1 MRGWLVSIEIT
12 HDVTMGIIDVYYKL
26 IYNVLKDYFL
36 KIWIVNTYC
45 IKNVSC
51 HKTEKKTEGVDLPT
65 THLLDSECSLFVSLI
80 QKKSVTATKTNV
92 A

>member
-1 MRGWLVSIEIT
+1 MERYLNIIAFNIPWPANYG
-12 HDVTMGIIDVYYKL
+12 GIIDVYYKL

-51 HKTEKKTEGVDLPT
+51 HKTEKKQKELICQLRTYLTVSVL
-65 THLLDSECSLFVSLI
+65 SLCH
-80 QKKSVTATKTNV
+80 
-92 A
+92 

>member
-1 MRGWLVSIEIT
+1 MTQLRGWLVSIEIT

-51 HKTEKKTEGVDLPT
+51 HKTEKKQKELICQLRTYLTVSVL
-65 THLLDSECSLFVSLI
+65 SLCH
-80 QKKSVTATKTNV
+80 
-92 A
+92 